1 MKVKNNMQRVLL
13 INPEESRTIWT
24 LSGIID
30 DEPLDLEMIYTVL
43 KRNNVDVKI
52 FDIQR
57 DEPKTI
63 EECIEEYK
71 PTITYINGVVKQVP
85 FMKEYNSLIKKMNNK
100 TITIVGGQYAEYN
113 YEDFYSD
120 DVDFIARSYDPF
132 VILKIAEYIDDEKVK
147 LEELNGLCYKEKNK
161 WVINKIYPVDIDKL
175 PVIDRDFFYAHKNQ
189 VKYLDIVPVAHI
201 RTAYSCLHKCEFC
214 YRTMLNCGKYSERKI
229 EDVVDEIK
237 EIDCDNIYIIDDDFV
252 NDRERILK
260 FISLIKQNKIEKQF
274 ISYARVDFIVN
285 NEDIIRKLKEIGWVY
300 LLVGIEASD
309 NKYLGKYNKLI
320 SITDSEKCIKML
332 EEIGIRCEGMMIID
346 LDFKHKD
353 FVNIYKWIKKV
364 GLKRYAMSIYTP
376 LPGSIIYNKKYKG
389 KIITKDLTKF
399 DFIHVVARPTHM
411 SVARFYWN
419 YYVLVIKLFNLVK
432 KYGTYDFIDLKKWK
446 KEYTK
451 FLFKK

>member
-1 MKVKNNMQRVLL
+1 MQKVLL

-43 KRNNVDVKI
+43 KQNNIEVKI

-57 DEPKTI
+57 DAPKTI
-63 EECIEEYK
+63 KEFLKEYK
-71 PTITYINGVVKQVP
+71 PTITFINGVVKQVP
-85 FMKEYNSLIKKMNNK
+85 FMKEYNSLIKEMNSK
-100 TITIVGGQYAEYN
+100 TKTIVGGQYAEYN

-120 DVDFIARSYDPF
+120 DVDYISRTYDPF
-132 VILKIAEYIDDEKVK
+132 VILKIVEFIDGKKIK
-147 LEELNGLCYKEKNK
+147 LNDLNGLCYKEKGK
-161 WVINKIYPVDIDKL
+161 WIVNKIQPVDIDKL
-175 PVIDRDFFYAHKNQ
+175 PVIDRDFFYEHKNQ

-229 EDVVDEIK
+229 KDVVDEIK
-237 EIDCDNIYIIDDDFV
+237 NIDCDNIYIIDDDFV
-252 NDRERILK
+252 NNRDRMLK
-260 FISLIKQNKIEKQF
+260 FISLIKKNKIKKQF

-285 NEDIIRKLKEIGWVY
+285 NEDIIRQLKEIGWLY

-309 NKYLGKYNKLI
+309 NQHLGKYNKLI
-320 SITDSEKCIKML
+320 SISDSEKCIRML
-332 EEIGIRCEGMMIID
+332 EDIGIRCEGMMIID

-376 LPGSIIYNKKYKG
+376 LPGSLLYKKYEDR
-389 KIITKDLTKF
+389 IITKDLTKF
-399 DFIHVVARPTHM
+399 DFIHVVAKPTNM
-411 SVARFYWN
+411 SVIRFYWN

-432 KYGTYDFIDLKKWK
+432 KYGTYDFIDIKKWK

>member
-1 MKVKNNMQRVLL
+1 MQKVLL

-43 KRNNVDVKI
+43 KQNNIEVKI

-57 DEPKTI
+57 DAPKTI
-63 EECIEEYK
+63 KDLIEEYK
-71 PTITYINGVVKQVP
+71 PTITYLNGVAKQIP
-85 FMKEYNSLIKKMNNK
+85 FMKEYNSLIKRINSK
-100 TITIVGGQYAEYN
+100 TKTIVGGQHAEYN
-113 YEDFYSD
+113 YMDFYSD
-120 DVDFIARSYDPF
+120 EVDYIARSYDPF
-132 VILKIAEYIDDEKVK
+132 VILEIVKFIDGKKVK
-147 LEELNGLCYKEKNK
+147 INELNGLCYKEKDTWK
-161 WVINKIYPVDIDKL
+161 ANKIIPVDIDKL
-175 PVIDRDFFYAHKNQ
+175 PVVDRDFFYEHKNQ
-189 VKYLDIVPVAHI
+189 VKYLDVVPVAHI

-237 EIDCDNIYIIDDDFV
+237 NIDCDNIYIIDDDFV
-252 NDRERILK
+252 NNRERMLK
-260 FISLIKQNKIEKQF
+260 FISLIKKNKIKKQF

-285 NEDIIRKLKEIGWVY
+285 NEDIIRQLKEIGWIY

-309 NKYLGKYNKLI
+309 NIYLEKYNKLI
-320 SITDSEKCIKML
+320 SVSDGEKCIKML

-376 LPGSIIYNKKYKG
+376 LPGSLLYKEY
-389 KIITKDLTKF
+389 KNRIITKDLTKF
-399 DFIHVVARPTHM
+399 DFIHVVAKPTNM

-419 YYVLVIKLFNLVK
+419 YYILVIRLFNLVK
-432 KYGTYDFIDLKKWK
+432 KYGTYDFIDIKKWK

>member
-1 MKVKNNMQRVLL
+1 MKEINSMQRVLL

-43 KRNNVDVKI
+43 KQNKVDVKI

-57 DEPKTI
+57 DAPKKI
-63 EECIEEYK
+63 KEFIEEYK
-71 PTITYINGVVKQVP
+71 PTVTYINGVVKQVP
-85 FMKEYNSLIKKMNNK
+85 FMKEYNTLIKKMNK
-100 TITIVGGQYAEYN
+100 DTITIVGGQYAEYN
-113 YEDFYSD
+113 YEDFYSN
-120 DVDFIARSYDPF
+120 DVDYIARSYDPF
-132 VILKIAEYIDDEKVK
+132 VISKIVDFLDGKKVK
-147 LEELNGLCYKEKNK
+147 LEELNGLCFKKDNN
-161 WVINKIYPVDIDKL
+161 WVVNKISPVDIDKL
-175 PVIDRDFFYAHKNQ
+175 PVIDRDFFYAHKEQ

-214 YRTMLNCGKYSERKI
+214 YRTMLNCGKYTERKI
-229 EDVVDEIK
+229 EDVVEEIK
-237 EIDCDNIYIIDDDFV
+237 TIDCDNIYIIDDDFV
-252 NDRERILK
+252 NNRERMIK
-260 FISLIKQNKIEKQF
+260 FISLIKKNKIKKQF

-285 NEDIIRKLKEIGWVY
+285 NQDIIKELKEIGWIY

-309 NKYLGKYNKLI
+309 NKYLNKYNKLI
-320 SITDSEKCIKML
+320 SISDSEKCIKFL

-353 FVNIYKWIKKV
+353 FKNIYKWIKRV
-364 GLKRYAMSIYTP
+364 GLKRYALSIYTP
-376 LPGSIIYNKKYKG
+376 LPGSLLYKKYEK

-399 DFIHVVARPTHM
+399 DFIHVVAKPSNM

-446 KEYTK
+446 REYTK